1 MKLRQLSAMKAIVT
15 VKTNELFGQP
25 SDNILLNIF
34 KNEVFL
40 RGGGY
45 LSLY

>member
-1 MKLRQLSAMKAIVT
+1 MKLRQLSAMKAIV